1 MSIPDFLADIDPLK
15 WLDDLATTFRFGL
28 GKQITWSPAT
38 GATGGQVEMLLR
50 KYGVKVLARQYTN
63 NSGRDYGVTV
73 KPSQHEW
80 AQYLLDQH
88 LAGGKMPQAWGV
100 AAAPVGLLGRV
111 AGWLA
116 GGIN

>member
-1 MSIPDFLADIDPLK
+1 MPDFLSDIDPLK
-15 WLDDLATTFRFGL
+15 WLDELVTSLRFGL
-28 GKQITWSPAT
+28 GKQITWQAGT
-38 GATGGQVEMLLR
+38 GAQGAQVEMLLR
-50 KYGVKVLARQYTN
+50 SYGIKVLKRQYTN

-73 KPSQHEW
+73 KPSQQEW

-111 AGWLA
+111 ADWLA
-116 GGIN
+116 GGLQ